1 MTMSTFAI
9 KCLEILDDYTTREWN
24 GNASAASR
32 ALGMDPAPGKLKKW
46 LRLLECLRTGSPGS
60 EKLSYPTLDGIGPC
74 MDQLG
79 VEPVIKKEVS
89 ASISN
94 RIGVSIGSTV
104 TNSISAGTLEQQ
116 LREKDIQ
123 IETLKEIIK
132 MLGGP
137 RV

>member
-60 EKLSYPTLDGIGPC
+60 EKPGTATQRKGYPDRDSEG
-74 MDQLG
+74 DH
-79 VEPVIKKEVS
+79 
-89 ASISN
+89 
-94 RIGVSIGSTV
+94 
-104 TNSISAGTLEQQ
+104 
-116 LREKDIQ
+116 
-123 IETLKEIIK
+123 
-132 MLGGP
+132 
-137 RV
+137 